1 MQRRSLRK
9 RVEFAFV
16 ICFVWLSA
24 VWGFAFVGAIRL
36 SEDRVLT
43 NQLRAAA
50 EDYPDLPE
58 NPRVYGD
65 VSRLPEKLRDWARTD
80 PDAGLYEFVD
90 EELHVAVI
98 SVESEQRRAFVVLDV
113 AGLEASSSED
123 WWLLIAIIVF
133 LIVVGSLGFWLGI
146 LFMRKAV
153 EPVVQLAS
161 MVSTIDLEHLPP
173 GNREVIEASRFD
185 NDEVGVLAE
194 AIKRAFDRVNAFI
207 VRERY
212 FTGWASHELRTPV
225 TVMMGALE
233 LLEGSKLSD
242 DDAQAVERAKRA
254 TVEMNMTI
262 EMFLS
267 LVREKDVQSSNE
279 LFFVAPLVKQAI
291 EQQQHLLTGKLID
304 VYVDGVDQAKAYG
317 NPRAFLITLN
327 NLVRNAFEHAPPG
340 QVSIK
345 VNIKDGE
352 LLITNNIGGSPV
364 GEKPP
369 TESSS
374 FHGYGLGLVIVQR
387 LCSLNGWSFSLRLDD
402 AHATACLSW

>member
-24 VWGFAFVGAIRL
+24 TWGFAFVAAIRL

-43 NQLRAAA
+43 NQLLAAA
-50 EDYPDLPE
+50 ENYPELPTNPRGYDDASGLPE
-58 NPRVYGD
+58 T
-65 VSRLPEKLRDWARTD
+65 LRDWANTD
-80 PDAGLYEFVD
+80 PDEGLYEFVE

-98 SVESEQRRAFVVLDV
+98 SIESERRAFVVLDV

-123 WWLLIAIIVF
+123 WWLLLAIIVL
-133 LIVVGSLGFWLGI
+133 LILVGSFGFWLGI
-146 LFMRKAV
+146 HVMRKAV
-153 EPVVQLAS
+153 EPVVQLAG
-161 MVSTIDLEHLPP
+161 MVSTIDVEHLPA
-173 GNREVIEASRFD
+173 GNREVIKAGQFD

-194 AIKRAFDRVNAFI
+194 TIKRAFERVNAFI

-242 DDAQAVERAKRA
+242 DDAQAVERARRA
-254 TVEMNMTI
+254 TVEMNTTI

-304 VYVDGVDQAKAYG
+304 VNVSGVDQAKAYG

-327 NLVRNAFEHAPPG
+327 NLVRNAFEHTSPEQG
-340 QVSIK
+340 SIK
-345 VNIKDGE
+345 VIINNGE

-364 GEKPP
+364 GEKIPS
-369 TESSS
+369 ESSS